1 MLDAILIMGTA
12 VVPVSMQITALYVN
26 VLVLIL
32 KMEYQMR
39 LLEIAFATMKQI
51 LSSVGLMD
59 LIAVYQM
66 LLISTVQN
74 VLVAVSGN
82 ILL

>member
-1 MLDAILIMGTA
+1 M
-12 VVPVSMQITALYVN
+12 N
-26 VLVLIL
+26 VLVLKL
-32 KMEYQMR
+32 EMEYQMR

-51 LSSVGLMD
+51 LLIVGLMD

-74 VLVAVSGN
+74 VLVTVSGN